1 MVKNLSVLLGKDYSS
16 KKAKTEKIKEAL
28 LQKEVSLS
36 PVIFFSSELEL
47 LSFQKEISNLSFT
60 KRLFIFKHSEFLS
73 EEIKN
78 YLIKFLEGS
87 ESKDYFLFDF
97 DLEMSQRESLQK
109 DKFFSLLC
117 RISPA
122 YKIGGREISLSLNDL
137 AFALRRNSLKQALL
151 VIDGLFKR
159 YGKDKISLPILG
171 LVIKMFSSFKGPL
184 RVKRLK
190 ALLETDRMI
199 KEGMLSSQPALEFLL
214 FRLAYNKD

>member
-1 MVKNLSVLLGKDYSS
+1 MVKNLFVLLGKDYNS

-28 LQKEVSLS
+28 SQEGASLS

-47 LSFQKEISNLSFT
+47 LPLQKEISNLSFT
-60 KRLFIFKHSEFLS
+60 KRLFVFKHSEFLS
-73 EEIKN
+73 EEIKG
-78 YLIKFLEGS
+78 YLIKFLEVS

-97 DLEMSQRESLQK
+97 DLEMSRRESLQR

-151 VIDGLFKR
+151 IIDGLFRR

-171 LVIKMFSSFKGPL
+171 LFIKMFSSFKGPSKT
-184 RVKRLK
+184 KRFK

-199 KEGMLSSQPALEFLL
+199 KEGTLPSQPALEFLL
-214 FRLAYNKD
+214 LRLAYNKD